1 MGRNRM
7 SRKRTIRNS
16 AAGRAPESDRLPV
29 AKDSRNASL
38 RVSIV
43 SDGGMFVN
51 AYPHFAAY
59 LLVILCLGQVAF
71 TQNPDSS
78 KRTAAAVSPV
88 FQEASERLGPSSK
101 LVWAEP
107 GSSSLERWTAR
118 SLLEI
123 EGIVV
128 SWDPKQ
134 LVLLKADASGPTTFP
149 GDLVVGITPGWKSE
163 AYSQAHQSFVGRDFQ
178 KMIQQ
183 GQAALA
189 QREIPRWQQRV
200 LASDMVEAAMAI
212 DQYAIAAKVFT
223 AIAEEPSPAL
233 LFSRIPLPWTDE
245 LEKVPPA
252 FAADAASWMDKDSQT
267 IKLLGAAWSLS
278 GPQRLRAVEELKS
291 LTQSKDALIANYA
304 SVQLWRLA
312 PPDQILSSELDRWIE
327 VRDSMMLPL
336 QAGPTALLATRLEQI
351 GKAELALGEWLRI
364 LTLHSDRV
372 SLVAKAKKRSDT
384 ISKGR
389 SARDGVLS
397 R

>member
-1 MGRNRM
+1 M

-16 AAGRAPESDRLPV
+16 AAGRSSERDPLPT
-29 AKDSRNASL
+29 AKDPQGASL
-38 RVSIV
+38 RASIV
-43 SDGGMFVN
+43 SYGGMFVN

-59 LLVILCLGQVAF
+59 LFVILCLEQVAF
-71 TQNPDSS
+71 TQNPDSRDRS
-78 KRTAAAVSPV
+78 SATTSPV
-88 FQEASERLGPSSK
+88 FQEATQRLGPSSK

-118 SLLEI
+118 SLIEI
-123 EGIVV
+123 EGVVV

-134 LVLLKADASGPTTFP
+134 LVVLKADASGPTTFP

-163 AYSQAHQSFVGRDFQ
+163 AYSQAHQSFVVRDFQ

-200 LASDMVEAAMAI
+200 LASEMVEASMAI
-212 DQYAIAAKVFT
+212 EQFAIAVKVFS

-245 LEKVPPA
+245 LEKVTPA
-252 FAADAASWMDKDSQT
+252 FAADAASWMDRDSQA

-278 GPQRLRAVEELKS
+278 GSQRLRAVEELKS
-291 LTQSKDALIANYA
+291 LAQSKDTLIANYA
-304 SVQLWRLA
+304 SIQLWRLTPA
-312 PPDQILSSELDRWIE
+312 DQILSSELDRWIK
-327 VRDSMMLPL
+327 VRDSMLLPL
-336 QAGPTALLATRLEQI
+336 QAGPTALLATRLEQT

-372 SLVAKAKKRSDT
+372 SLATKAKKRSDA

-389 SARDGVLS
+389 
-397 R
+397 